1 MMNDWKQNA
10 PEDELFMPEEL
21 RLKLSVLFIKI
32 HGLTY
37 VERTVKWRLNRVP
50 KRFADISDNDCWTKF
65 RFRKKEL
72 WRLLKVMRFD
82 EEDEDEDE
90 EAGSGTFLAQNGTR
104 FTGQELL
111 MIGLHRLANTGSL
124 KTSMSAT
131 FELDYSQLSR
141 AFAMFIDHVLDNHS
155 HLLTDNLHFWAPYF
169 PGFAEAIRSKLAE
182 KCGVHFPEGSFRV
195 AAFHDCTV
203 IASCRPGGG
212 PVGPGVDAERVDNFI
227 QMAFYSGWKKHHG
240 FKYLTLEAPNGSCCP
255 C

>member
-1 MMNDWKQNA
+1 MQKEQRNLGSLKEAARLLMNDWKQNA

-32 HGLTY
+32 H
-37 VERTVKWRLNRVP
+37 E
-50 KRFADISDNDCWTKF
+50 
-65 RFRKKEL
+65 
-72 WRLLKVMRFD
+72 
-82 EEDEDEDE
+82 
-90 EAGSGTFLAQNGTR
+90 
-104 FTGQELL
+104 
-111 MIGLHRLANTGSL
+111 
-124 KTSMSAT
+124 
-131 FELDYSQLSR
+131 
-141 AFAMFIDHVLDNHS
+141 
-155 HLLTDNLHFWAPYF
+155 
-169 PGFAEAIRSKLAE
+169 EAIRRKLAE
-182 KCGVHFPEGSFRV
+182 KCGVHFPEGAFRV